1 MCFGTIDAHGS
12 ETSGTD
18 MNGNAFL
25 EKCIYGPALNQA
37 LAVAHIASLSL
48 EEGRVQMANI
58 SLQGHPSLLMQ
69 GFLWV

>member
-37 LAVAHIASLSL
+37 LAAAHIASLSL
-48 EEGRVQMANI
+48 RKGQCRWQTFPCRATPH
-58 SLQGHPSLLMQ
+58 S
-69 GFLWV
+69 